1 VCVFRR
7 DHHCESVDNC
17 IGVGNHGAFVLLLAL
32 QVLASSYYMWLF
44 HQQTHLT
51 LQPGEPTGLHVFG
64 WARRVV
70 TICLYGLA
78 LSDVLYVGR
87 LLVWQ
92 IAYLLHDVT
101 TLEHL
106 RVEASHSATTG
117 ASASEGP
124 SLRDVARTIMELKAV
139 PALPPAGAGQPA
151 EGAAKLLLLLKSY
164 RDDMSGLLRFL
175 CRASLASIAHP
186 CDACARLLPSLRVAG
201 GVLLFGCRRTPA
213 E

>member
-1 VCVFRR
+1 MCVFRR
-7 DHHCESVDNC
+7 DHHCESVHNC
-17 IGVGNHGAFVLLLAL
+17 IGIGNHGAFVLLLAL

-51 LQPGEPTGLHVFG
+51 LEPPEPGLHVFG

-70 TICLYGLA
+70 AICLYALA
-78 LSDVLYVGR
+78 LSDFLYVGR

-106 RVEASHSATTG
+106 RVEASNSATN
-117 ASASEGP
+117 ASTSEGP
-124 SLRDVARTIMELKAV
+124 NLRDVARTIMELKAV
-139 PALPPAGAGQPA
+139 PALPPDGPGQPV
-151 EGAAKLLLLLKSY
+151 EGAAKLVMLLKCY

-175 CRASLASIAHP
+175 CRVSLASVAHP
-186 CDACARLLPSLRVAG
+186 CDACARLLPSLRAAG
-201 GVLLFGCRRTPA
+201 AVLFFGCRRTPA
-213 E
+213 K